1 MRCSKKARR
10 PLAGPFVGLLVVV
23 SSSVLSVAVLAAV
36 ASVVRQS
43 KSSSVVAVVLAIGIA
58 VVVVARVSVTDWCV
72 ANRELSGG
80 ILSTGF
86 ESTRTITHV
95 ESSQSFSQLVD

>member
-1 MRCSKKARR
+1 
-10 PLAGPFVGLLVVV
+10 
-23 SSSVLSVAVLAAV
+23 LSVAVLAAV

-58 VVVVARVSVTDWCV
+58 VVVVVARVSVTDWCV
-72 ANRELSGG
+72 ANRGSLRGE
-80 ILSTGF
+80 LSTGF
-86 ESTRTITHV
+86 ESTRTIIHV